1 MSDLFRPEAVAHARG
16 RLSGEVVLAAP
27 LPLRV
32 FGLLLASVVFVALLF
47 AGWAT
52 YARKASVTGWL
63 VPDLGFIRATTP
75 AAGLV
80 AAILVKE
87 GERVEQ
93 GQWLAEIKVAS
104 DIAGGNVGEAISKAL
119 RAETEALKAR
129 DDARVA
135 KLEAETTQTETR
147 INNLKPELTQ
157 VEKQMQLQ
165 EQRIVLVQKAVT
177 STESL
182 ADRGFI
188 SQRDL
193 EQRRSTVLAAE
204 QELSVLRRQATAIK
218 REIGDL
224 DARLAAIPIDIAT
237 TRADTQS
244 AQAAVGQRLIEA
256 EQRRAVF
263 VVAPMAGN
271 IAALPVTNG
280 QPIGAG
286 STLAVII
293 PQGGKLEAE
302 LLAPSRAIG
311 FIEPGLDVQLQLQAY
326 PFQRFGMLRG
336 TIKSVSST
344 VLGPS
349 EISIPGL
356 SIQEPVF
363 RVRVALNRELI
374 DAYGKSYPLQPG
386 MLLSAD
392 IVFDRRTLLQWL
404 FDPIYAVGRRT

>member
-32 FGLLLASVVFVALLF
+32 FGLLLAAVVFAALVF

-52 YARKASVTGWL
+52 YARKASVSGWL
-63 VPDLGFIRATTP
+63 VPDLGFIRATSP

-80 AAILVKE
+80 ASILVKE
-87 GERVEQ
+87 GELVEQ
-93 GQWLAEIKVAS
+93 GQQIKVAS
-104 DIAGGNVGEAISKAL
+104 DIAGGNVGEAISRAL
-119 RAETEALKAR
+119 RAETAALKAR
-129 DDARVA
+129 GDAQVA
-135 KLEAETTQTETR
+135 KLEAEVTQTDTR
-147 INNLKPELTQ
+147 IKNLKPELIQ
-157 VEKQMQLQ
+157 VEKQIELQ
-165 EQRIVLVQKAVT
+165 QQRIALVQKAVT

-182 ADRGFI
+182 ADRGFV

-204 QELSVLRRQATAIK
+204 QELSGQRRQAASIK
-218 REIGDL
+218 REMGDL

-244 AQAAVGQRLIEA
+244 AQASLGQRLIEA
-256 EQRRAVF
+256 EQRRAIF

-271 IAALPVTNG
+271 IAALPVTTG
-280 QPIGAG
+280 QPIGIG

-302 LLAPSRAIG
+302 LLAPSRSIG

-326 PFQRFGMLRG
+326 PFQRFGMLHG
-336 TIKSVSST
+336 LIKSVSST
-344 VLGPS
+344 VLGPA

-363 RVRVALNRELI
+363 RVRVTLNRELM

-392 IVFDRRTLLQWL
+392 VVFDRRTLLQWL
-404 FDPIYAVGRRT
+404 FDPIYAVSRRT

>member
-32 FGLLLASVVFVALLF
+32 FGLLLAAVVFAALVF

-52 YARKASVTGWL
+52 YARKASVSGWL
-63 VPDLGFIRATTP
+63 VPDLGFIRATSP

-80 AAILVKE
+80 ASILVKE
-87 GERVEQ
+87 GELVEQ
-93 GQWLAEIKVAS
+93 GQQLAEIKVAS
-104 DIAGGNVGEAISKAL
+104 DIAGGNVGEAISRAL
-119 RAETEALKAR
+119 RAETAALKAR
-129 DDARVA
+129 GDAQVA
-135 KLEAETTQTETR
+135 KLEAEVTQTDTR
-147 INNLKPELTQ
+147 IKNLKPELIQ
-157 VEKQMQLQ
+157 VEKQIELQ
-165 EQRIVLVQKAVT
+165 QQRIALVQKAVT

-182 ADRGFI
+182 ADRGFV

-204 QELSVLRRQATAIK
+204 QELSGQRRQAASIK
-218 REIGDL
+218 REMGDL

-244 AQAAVGQRLIEA
+244 AQASLGQRLIEA
-256 EQRRAVF
+256 EQRRAIF

-271 IAALPVTNG
+271 IAALPVTTG
-280 QPIGAG
+280 QPIGIG

-302 LLAPSRAIG
+302 LLAPSRSIG

-326 PFQRFGMLRG
+326 PFQRFGMLHG
-336 TIKSVSST
+336 LIKSVSST
-344 VLGPS
+344 VLGPA

-363 RVRVALNRELI
+363 RVRVTLNRELM

-392 IVFDRRTLLQWL
+392 VVFDRRTLLQWL
-404 FDPIYAVGRRT
+404 FDPIYAVSRRT